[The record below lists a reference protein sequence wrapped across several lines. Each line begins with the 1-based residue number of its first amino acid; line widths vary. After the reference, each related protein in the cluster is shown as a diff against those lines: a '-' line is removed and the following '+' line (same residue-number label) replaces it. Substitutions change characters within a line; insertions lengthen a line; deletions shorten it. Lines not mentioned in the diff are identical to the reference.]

1 MGCYGLSMAP
11 ESQQSESLG
20 KCPGC
25 GYQFKEEDIL
35 DGVPPLYG
43 EATVRCPKYDGTDP
57 NDPHREVF
65 EDIEG
70 TPHSI
75 RVSKLE

>member
-1 MGCYGLSMAP
+1 MP
-11 ESQQSESLG
+11 SESHKTEAIG

-25 GYQFKEEDIL
+25 GYQFTETDIL
-35 DGVPPLYG
+35 DGIPPLYG
-43 EATVRCPKYDGTDP
+43 EATVRCPNYDGTDP
-57 NDPHREVF
+57 TDKHREVF
-65 EDIEG
+65 KNIEG